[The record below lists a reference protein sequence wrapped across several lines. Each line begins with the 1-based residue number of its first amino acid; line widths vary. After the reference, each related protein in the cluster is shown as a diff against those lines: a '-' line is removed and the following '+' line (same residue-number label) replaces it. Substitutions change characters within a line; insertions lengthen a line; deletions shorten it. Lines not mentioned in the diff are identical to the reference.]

1 NWSKDPE
8 SCSSVLSSAVEL
20 ASERLR
26 FAAIRG
32 DEAVK
37 QAKGRVRMSLKP
49 LVTIARREYGSRDD
63 ETADEK
69 RQTVHSC
76 LEKAETLLQEVSL

>member
-1 NWSKDPE
+1 M
-8 SCSSVLSSAVEL
+8 LSSAVEL

-37 QAKGRVRMSLKP
+37 QVCRF
-49 LVTIARREYGSRDD
+49 YGSWSPYSPDYPGNSGEGSCSD
-63 ETADEK
+63 VAETAGYD
-69 RQTVHSC
+69 S
-76 LEKAETLLQEVSL
+76 QERVWKPR